1 MKMIHKYFKLR
12 ERQTSIK
19 VECVAGLTTFLT
31 MAYIIAVNPAI
42 LSAAGMD
49 KEALI
54 AVTCIMSGV
63 ATLAVGFLTNAPIA
77 MAPGLGLNSIFAY
90 LVVSEKMDWPT
101 ALGVVFIAGLFFL
114 ILTALGLRRRIVE
127 AIPTSLISAIGV
139 GIGLFI
145 TFIGLQ
151 DLGVIISDQN
161 TLVTAGPVTA
171 TVLIGLLGLLVMVYL
186 EIKKVTGSLLVG
198 IVVATI
204 AAIILRRVSLPEQY
218 ISSSIDVSP
227 IAFKLDIIGALKWGF
242 FGSIFTFM
250 FIDMFD
256 SVGTLV
262 ACCHKAQMADEQGRI
277 EGLDRLLGIDA
288 VATMAGAVLG
298 TSPTTAFAESAA
310 GIEQGG
316 RTGLTSIV
324 TGLLFLLALVFVPL
338 VTTVPKYAAAP
349 ALIMVGLFMARE
361 IKRINFAD
369 LEEAFPAFII
379 MVMIALSY
387 SISTGLAFGFISFTL
402 IKTILGKAREVKPAM
417 WIIALMSVL
426 FLTLDQ
432 LPALIDQIR
441 SLGIDPNIPDPNSA
455 VLK

>member
-1 MKMIHKYFKLR
+1 MISEYFQLK
-12 ERQTSIK
+12 ERKTSFRI
-19 VECVAGLTTFLT
+19 EFVAGLTTFLT

-42 LSAAGMD
+42 LGAAGMD

-54 AVTCIMSGV
+54 AVTCIMSGL
-63 ATLAVGFLTNAPIA
+63 ATLTVGFLTNAPIA

-101 ALGVVFIAGLFFL
+101 ALGVVFIAGLSFF

-151 DLGVIISDQN
+151 DLGIIVGSRD
-161 TLVTAGPVTA
+161 TLVTAGPMTLK
-171 TVLIGLLGLLVMVYL
+171 VLIGLLGLLVMVYL
-186 EIKKVTGSLLVG
+186 EIRKVTGSLLVG

-204 AAIILRRVSLPEQY
+204 AAIIFRQVGLPEQY
-218 ISSSIDVSP
+218 VTSSLDVSP
-227 IAFKLDIIGALKWGF
+227 IAFKLNILGALKWGF

-256 SVGTLV
+256 SIGTLV
-262 ACCHKAQMADEQGRI
+262 ACCHKAEMADEHGRI

-288 VATMAGAVLG
+288 VATMAGSVLG
-298 TSPTTAFAESAA
+298 TSPTTAYAESAA

-324 TGLLFLLALVFVPL
+324 TGLLFLLALLFVPA
-338 VTTVPKYAAAP
+338 VKTVPKYAAAP

-361 IKRINFAD
+361 IKRIDFVN

-417 WIIALMSVL
+417 WVITALSIT

-432 LPALIDQIR
+432 LGGIIERLE
-441 SLGIDPNIPDPNSA
+441 SL
-455 VLK
+455 V

>member
-1 MKMIHKYFKLR
+1 MIEKYFHLTERKTSLR
-12 ERQTSIK
+12 IEFI
-19 VECVAGLTTFLT
+19 AGLTTFLT

-54 AVTCIMSGV
+54 VVTCIMSGI
-63 ATLAVGFLTNAPIA
+63 ATLTVGFLTNAPIA

-90 LVVSEKMDWPT
+90 LVVSEKMDWST
-101 ALGVVFIAGLFFL
+101 ALGVVFIAGLFFFL
-114 ILTALGLRRRIVE
+114 LTVLGLRRRIVE

-151 DLGVIISDQN
+151 DLGIIVSDEN
-161 TLVTAGPVTA
+161 TLVSAGPMTP
-171 TVLIGLLGLLVMVYL
+171 TVLIGLLGLLVMVYM
-186 EIKKVTGSLLVG
+186 EIRKVTGSLLVG

-204 AAIILRRVSLPEQY
+204 AAILFRRIGLPEQY
-218 ISSSIDVSP
+218 ISSSLDIKP
-227 IAFKLDIIGALKWGF
+227 IAFKLNIIGALKWGF

-256 SVGTLV
+256 SIGTLV
-262 ACCHKAQMADEQGRI
+262 ACCHKAEMTDEQGRI
-277 EGLDRLLGIDA
+277 KGLDRLLGIDA

-298 TSPTTAFAESAA
+298 TSPTTAYAESAA

-324 TGLLFLLALVFVPL
+324 TGILFLLALIFVP
-338 VTTVPKYAAAP
+338 VVKTVPKYAAAP
-349 ALIMVGLFMARE
+349 ALIMVGLFMAKE
-361 IKRINFAD
+361 VKRINFSN
-369 LEEAFPAFII
+369 LEEAFPSFII

-387 SISTGLAFGFISFTL
+387 SISTGLAFGFVSFTL
-402 IKTILGKAREVKPAM
+402 IKIILGKAKEIKAAM
-417 WIIALMSVL
+417 WIIAILSIL
-426 FLTLDQ
+426 FLTVDRLQD
-432 LPALIDQIR
+432 LIVYLR
-441 SLGIDPNIPDPNSA
+441 T
-455 VLK
+455 